1 MYILFNFLRDFQTF
15 NMFKNS
21 NLTLTIL
28 FVFLSIALFFY
39 PNEFESRTDINSVR
53 CKAIVLKVDNSDVQQ
68 QGLIKTGNQEVILKI
83 LDGRFKGKILHGN
96 NPLLGQL
103 DRDKLFKEGDKAL
116 VVLSLDKNGNIIYVN
131 PQEIYRVDLQIT
143 LFVCFAL
150 AIVLFGGWTGARA
163 LLSFIFAALV
173 IWKILI
179 PYTLK
184 GVNPIYISLGTVTL
198 LTTTIIFLVA
208 GLTRKGL
215 AAFFGS
221 LLGIIT
227 TCFLALYSTHKAQ
240 IHGAVM
246 PFSEPLLYA
255 GFGHLNLT
263 GIYIGSI
270 FLSASGA
277 VMDLAMDIAASM
289 DEIARKR
296 PDLSSMQLA
305 FSGITVGRSV
315 VGTMVTTLLLA
326 YCGGYITLLMFFM
339 AQGVPLMNMF
349 NLVYVAAEFIKTIAG
364 SFGLIL
370 TAPFTAIIGAYILKL

>member
-339 AQGVPLMNMF
+339 AQGVPLLNMF

>member
-1 MYILFNFLRDFQTF
+1 MML
-15 NMFKNS
+15 KNS

-28 FVFLSIALFFY
+28 FIFLCIALFFY
-39 PNEFESRTDINSVR
+39 PNEFESRKDVNSVR

-68 QGLIKTGNQEVILKI
+68 HGLIKAGNQEVILKI
-83 LDGRFKGKILHGN
+83 LDGRFKDKIINGN

-103 DRDKLFKEGDKAL
+103 DRDKLFKPGDKAL

-131 PQEIYRVDLQIT
+131 PQDIYRLDLQLT
-143 LFVCFAL
+143 LFVCFGL
-150 AIVLFGGWTGARA
+150 AIVLFGGWTGTRA

-215 AAFFGS
+215 AAFLGS

-227 TCFLALYSTHKAQ
+227 TCFLALYSTHKTH

-289 DEIARKR
+289 DEIAKKR
-296 PDLSSMQLA
+296 PDLTAIELA
-305 FSGITVGRSV
+305 ISGLTVGRSV

-339 AQGVPLMNMF
+339 AQGVPLINMF
-349 NLVYVAAEFIKTIAG
+349 NLVYVAAEVIKTIAG

-370 TAPFTAIIGAYILKL
+370 TAPFTAIVGACILKL